1 MTTKVGI
8 VSTFYKNYNYGGKL
22 QAYALTRA
30 LSEMGFEARQIQYHQ
45 HGALMSHAKDSK
57 LKRLLSSP
65 DYRAAAVQVLAG
77 KFMWRERKAWELR
90 RTAFDRF
97 DAQIPHTEKCY
108 DDESIAQSNTMFD
121 AFVCGSD
128 QIWNPML
135 LKKSYFLPFAENGK
149 RKLSY
154 AASIANRLDEQWR
167 GIFQQ
172 NLADFD
178 AISVR
183 ELQDQREL
191 QTLLGRPVERT
202 LDPTLLLSVEQWDEL
217 AEQPKEDQPYLFC
230 YFLGYSAKMRRTVR
244 GLARRLGLR
253 LVTVPH
259 MQGASKRFYISD
271 IGFGD
276 QQVYDMSPAEFI
288 GYIRGA
294 ALVATDSFHATI
306 FSLLYQKQ
314 FLTFGRREHSEMK
327 RRFDALLP
335 LFGCEDRLVS
345 NVCEM
350 EEAFRLCKEPLAYTG
365 KSRELERLRQESLDY
380 LKRGITA

>member
-1 MTTKVGI
+1 MTRKVGI
-8 VSTFYKNYNYGGKL
+8 ISTFYRNYNYGGKL
-22 QAYALTRA
+22 QAYALTRV
-30 LSEMGFEARQIQYHQ
+30 LSEMGFEAQQIQYSQ
-45 HGALMSHAKDSK
+45 HGTRMGQKGSRLH
-57 LKRLLSSP
+57 RLLSSP
-65 DYRAAAVQVLAG
+65 DYRAAAVQKLAG
-77 KFMWRERKAWELR
+77 KLMRREREAWSLR
-90 RTAFDRF
+90 RAAFDRF

-108 DDESIAQSNTMFD
+108 DDESIGQTNAMFD

-128 QIWNPML
+128 QVWNPML
-135 LKKSYFLPFAENGK
+135 LKRSYFLPFVEKGK

-154 AASIANRLDEQWR
+154 AASIANRLDEQWQTV
-167 GIFQQ
+167 FQQ

-183 ELQDQREL
+183 EVQDQQKL
-191 QTLLGRPVERT
+191 QTLLERPVERT
-202 LDPTLLLSVEQWDEL
+202 LDPTLLLSAEQWDGI
-217 AEQPKEDQPYLFC
+217 AKQPKVEQPYLFC

-244 GLARRLGLR
+244 ALARQLGLH

-259 MQGASKRFYISD
+259 MQGASGRFYLSD

-276 QQVYDMSPAEFI
+276 QQVYDVSPAEFI

-335 LFGCEDRLVS
+335 LFGCENRLVS
-345 NVCEM
+345 DTCEV
-350 EEAFRLCKEPLAYTG
+350 EEALWLCREPLGYIG
-365 KSRELERLRQESLDY
+365 KSAELERLRCASLDY
-380 LKRGITA
+380 LKQGITA